1 MPRVPLAS
9 GNVIRTSAAIAATAS
24 ALALF
29 IAGCEDETTSSVAQ
43 PTASG
48 SATASATASA
58 TETSDAAA
66 PSTGAT
72 SPKGDMGLD
81 SVKIGSFVVAYKQAF
96 PSLAEGRSDEEIGE
110 IFTETC
116 DDIHE
121 GKAEDE
127 ILTEVSNRTKNGRGS
142 ASPEESKAIYEMIKV
157 LC

>member
-1 MPRVPLAS
+1 M
-9 GNVIRTSAAIAATAS
+9 IRTSAAIAASAC

-29 IAGCEDETTSSVAQ
+29 VAGCEDETTSSVSQTTAATSASATA
-43 PTASG
+43 TASG
-48 SATASATASA
+48 S
-58 TETSDAAA
+58 ETSDAAA
-66 PSTGAT
+66 PSTDD
-72 SPKGDMGLD
+72 KGEMSLD
-81 SVKIGSFVVAYKQAF
+81 SVKVSSFVIGYKQAF

-116 DDIHE
+116 EDIHE

>member
-1 MPRVPLAS
+1 LPRVPLAS

-48 SATASATASA
+48 AASATASA
-58 TETSDAAA
+58 TESGDAAA

-72 SPKGDMGLD
+72 SPKDDTGLD
-81 SVKIGSFVVAYKQAF
+81 GVKVGSFVVAYKQAF

-127 ILTEVSNRTKNGRGS
+127 VLTEISNRTKNGRGS

>member
-1 MPRVPLAS
+1 M
-9 GNVIRTSAAIAATAS
+9 IRTSAAIAATAS

-48 SATASATASA
+48 AASATASA
-58 TETSDAAA
+58 AESGDAAA

-72 SPKGDMGLD
+72 SPKDDTGLD
-81 SVKIGSFVVAYKQAF
+81 GVKVGSFVVAYKQAF

-127 ILTEVSNRTKNGRGS
+127 VLTEISNRTKNGRGS

>member
-48 SATASATASA
+48 SATASA

-127 ILTEVSNRTKNGRGS
+127 ILTEISNRTKNGRGS

>member
-1 MPRVPLAS
+1 M
-9 GNVIRTSAAIAATAS
+9 IRTSAAIAATAS

-29 IAGCEDETTSSVAQ
+29 IAGCEDETTSSSAQ
-43 PTASG
+43 STASG
-48 SATASATASA
+48 SATASATESG
-58 TETSDAAA
+58 DAAA
-66 PSTGAT
+66 PSTGTT
-72 SPKGDMGLD
+72 SPKGDMSLD

-127 ILTEVSNRTKNGRGS
+127 VLTEISNRTKNGRGS

>member
-1 MPRVPLAS
+1 M
-9 GNVIRTSAAIAATAS
+9 IRTSAAIAATAS

-48 SATASATASA
+48 SATASA

-127 ILTEVSNRTKNGRGS
+127 ILTEISNRTKNGRGS